1 LGAGVAGPKRLANWA
16 PVRYRLGA
24 KRPFGQ
30 AQMIHP
36 SDAVSISIEPG
47 WADIRE
53 GVARICE
60 QYPNAY
66 WVKLDHASAYPVEF
80 VDALTQA
87 GYLAALIPEAYG
99 GAGLPISAGCAI
111 LETIHER
118 GGNAAACHAQMYTMG
133 TVLRHGNP
141 AQKRKYLP
149 GIAA

>member
-1 LGAGVAGPKRLANWA
+1 SVGPADAAGALSARGCLGARGWPIGPAFAIAWVLRGRLDE
-16 PVRYRLGA
+16 P
-24 KRPFGQ
+24 K
-30 AQMIHP
+30 MIHP
-36 SDAVSISIEPG
+36 SDAVSILIEPG

-66 WVKLDHASAYPVEF
+66 WIKLDHASAYPHEF

-87 GYLAALIPEAYG
+87 GYLAALIPEEYG
-99 GAGLPISAGCAI
+99 GAGLPLSAGCAI

-133 TVLRHGNP
+133 TVL
-141 AQKRKYLP
+141 
-149 GIAA
+149 